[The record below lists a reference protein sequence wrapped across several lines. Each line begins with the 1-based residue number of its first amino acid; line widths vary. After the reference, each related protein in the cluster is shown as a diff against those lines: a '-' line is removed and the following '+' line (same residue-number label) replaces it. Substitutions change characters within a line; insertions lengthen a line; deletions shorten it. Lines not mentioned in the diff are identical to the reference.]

1 VLESANAYWS
11 LAVFLYT
18 IVPEADI
25 YTARIPKRVTGLRI
39 RGCDYAVNEWGAADA
54 PLLFYLHG
62 WGDCGSTI
70 QFVVDSLQ
78 QQWHVVAPDWRGFG
92 DTQTA
97 VSGYWF
103 PDYLA
108 DLDRLLDI
116 YSPAAPVR
124 LIGHSMGG
132 NVAGLYAGSLPSRVT
147 AFVNL
152 EGFGLR
158 DSDPAEAP
166 ARYRDWLRASRTLAG
181 FATYPDLA
189 ALAAHIRRRNPRMTP
204 DRALYAAA
212 CWGREVEGEV
222 RLRADPVHKLP
233 NPVLYRRAESEACW
247 QRITAESLLVAGEDS
262 EVRRLVSAGG
272 LSLAAAVP
280 IPGAETAVIENSGH
294 MLHFDAPAE
303 VAARIEP
310 FLARTL

>member
-1 VLESANAYWS
+1 VFRS

-18 IVPEADI
+18 IVSEADI
-25 YTARIPKRVTGLRI
+25 YTARIPRRVARLRI
-39 RGCDYAVNEWGAADA
+39 RGCDYAVNEWGVADA

-70 QFVVDSLQ
+70 QFVVDALQ
-78 QQWHVVAPDWRGFG
+78 QDWHVVAPDWRGFG
-92 DTQTA
+92 ATQTT

-108 DLDRLLDI
+108 DLDRLLDV

-158 DSDPAEAP
+158 DSDPTEAP
-166 ARYRDWLRASRTLAG
+166 DRYRDWLHAARTLTG
-181 FATYPDLA
+181 FATYPDLP
-189 ALAAHIRRRNPRMTP
+189 ALAAHIRRRNPRMSP
-204 DRALYAAA
+204 GRALYAAA
-212 CWGREVEGEV
+212 CWGREVAGEV
-222 RLRADPVHKLP
+222 RLRADPLHKMP

-247 QRITAESLLVAGEDS
+247 RRITAKSLLVAGEDS
-262 EVRRLVSAGG
+262 EVRRLAGAG
-272 LSLAAAVP
+272 AVSLAAAVP
-280 IPGAETAVIENSGH
+280 IPGAEAAIIENCGH